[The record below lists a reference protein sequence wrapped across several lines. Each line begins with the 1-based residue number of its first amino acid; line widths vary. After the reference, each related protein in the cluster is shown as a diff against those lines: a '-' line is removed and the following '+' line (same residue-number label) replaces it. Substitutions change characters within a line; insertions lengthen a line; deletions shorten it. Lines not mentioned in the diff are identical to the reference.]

1 MIEHCTASWL
11 FTGDAS
17 GFDSRVL
24 DQAQWWLAPDQSM
37 VRLAQL
43 APAVRQQ
50 LLADLLAIAFDVRM
64 VAMVDA
70 TLRMDAALTARDRIE
85 YRLAS
90 DRIDQLS
97 APRSDES
104 WLEGTPLAQA
114 LGAVR

>member
-1 MIEHCTASWL
+1 MIEHCPTSWL
-11 FTGDAS
+11 FDGDAS

-24 DQAQWWLAPDQSM
+24 DQGQWWLAPDQSM
-37 VRLAQL
+37 VRVGQL
-43 APAVRQQ
+43 AVPVRQQ
-50 LLADLLAIAFDVRM
+50 LLADLLAIAFDVRL